1 MIRLGHLIVE
11 NANAGASQH
20 KTGRSGYQRCRLTMG
35 ADRHG
40 NRGVAASRKTSR
52 LLLLLTIPPP
62 SLSQSFKSNTTQ
74 HRNAMTDACVFML
87 CLGDR
92 KEEEDEARTSST
104 ALNDNNDAS
113 HGIQHR

>member
-92 KEEEDEARTSST
+92 KEEEGRV
-104 ALNDNNDAS
+104 
-113 HGIQHR
+113 